1 MNIDYYD
8 HHCHKKVILIHNSM
22 AFAAFYIIRK
32 SFFYFFICKFN
43 IFVIYWHQISIDFIL
58 YIFIISLGTFNKDI
72 VERVRKSPY
81 CFNNI

>member
-32 SFFYFFICKFN
+32 SFFLLFYLQIQYFCYILAP
-43 IFVIYWHQISIDFIL
+43 DFH
-58 YIFIISLGTFNKDI
+58 
-72 VERVRKSPY
+72 
-81 CFNNI
+81 